1 MRRPFAFLALA
12 ILALAL
18 LTPAAAALR
27 DDFDGTSLDTSVW
40 DVRQSG
46 KLSYSVDNGV
56 LRINCGSAIT
66 QSYLWIY
73 TEETFTTPVVIETRF
88 RAKTGS
94 SSTKSI
100 YLHQGLLTGSS
111 PAYAVSSYSGIYLHA
126 NYNDNLNTI
135 RYVSGSSAA
144 SWCGKY
150 DPSGWNTYRI
160 VITATDIKVYD
171 ASGTLLGSAPHSYS
185 SGKLAIG
192 WPDWNN
198 LAGWA
203 EIDYI
208 EINPLV
214 QYPTADFSAT
224 PTSGKDPLT
233 VQFTD
238 TSNGEPTVWHWN
250 FGDGYTSTAQNPS
263 HIYLYPGQYSVSLTV
278 ENAAG
283 YDSIAKP
290 YLITVTPS
298 QVRPTADF
306 SASPTAGTAPLTVS
320 FTDESAGTPTSW
332 SWEFGDGWGSS
343 ARNPTHS
350 YVAPGTYTVTLTAHN
365 SIGSDVETKT
375 AYIVVG
381 DTPQPADAILN
392 GYTFD
397 TTNNALLDGV
407 TVTLESDTYSATN
420 VSHSGGFYQFAGL
433 IPGVYTVKGEKAGYL
448 ASPDY
453 AVAVYSGAVVQKD
466 IAVGA
471 SGVVVTGTVY
481 DALTGETLNGAV
493 VTGVQGSASYN
504 YTSTGAG
511 QYALNGLSKGVEI
524 TLNAALAGYTHTP
537 ITVTPTSTSAYTAHL
552 YLLPDTIA
560 HNGTALAGLVTRSD
574 THEAIP
580 NAQVILPGH
589 ANATTSQ
596 TGFYLFNDLTP
607 GAYYVSATAAGYA
620 DSRDYA
626 VNLTEENLTSQDISL
641 DRGIETATYM
651 EYPPHLVRFLCI
663 DEYNRPI
670 QNVTI
675 SAIYQESSSPID
687 WLAEWLGIA
696 PNVQITTETLE
707 GTTGIDGS
715 VVFLMVQSVQYQI
728 TTTAPDLG
736 GMTKTF
742 SIYPKEDEITIRF
755 RTSTHP
761 DLSTMPTYELTATE
775 IDDENILLALNYHD
789 TTNATTSLTFT
800 VTDHATGELIFSETF
815 GSTNFPG
822 WVNVTTGAEN
832 IKGGMYRFGFTA
844 ENSNHGE
851 ISSYKGLTTKGSTL
865 LVDLGFED
873 RSLYAWLAIILM
885 FLFAGAF
892 SGTNVKQGAIL
903 VPLFGGGLFWYIGWL
918 PIAIGA
924 VISAIAF
931 LGALV
936 YMRKS
941 EWKLRS

>member
-1 MRRPFAFLALA
+1 VRASRLLWVFLTVLA
-12 ILALAL
+12 VLVVPGSAVSDNIVCNS
-18 LTPAAAALR
+18 
-27 DDFDGTSLDTSVW
+27 FDGWSSSVGITLYPDHFRFYTGSETYYTLPTMNDTGDFSFAASVYINRTGNQKGLLAFSVIDAANHEYQVVVNNEHLVFTGLEGYNYYATMALPGYTASDMVISRTGDTVTWAYEDYTHSITDSAFGDPIRVKLRTSPKVNPFP
-40 DVRQSG
+40 DVR
-46 KLSYSVDNGV
+46 
-56 LRINCGSAIT
+56 
-66 QSYLWIY
+66 
-73 TEETFTTPVVIETRF
+73 
-88 RAKTGS
+88 
-94 SSTKSI
+94 
-100 YLHQGLLTGSS
+100 
-111 PAYAVSSYSGIYLHA
+111 AYAVDWWVGVPPSPPTT
-126 NYNDNLNTI
+126 NFT
-135 RYVSGSSAA
+135 A
-144 SWCGKY
+144 S
-150 DPSGWNTYRI
+150 
-160 VITATDIKVYD
+160 
-171 ASGTLLGSAPHSYS
+171 
-185 SGKLAIG
+185 
-192 WPDWNN
+192 
-198 LAGWA
+198 
-203 EIDYI
+203 
-208 EINPLV
+208 
-214 QYPTADFSAT
+214 
-224 PTSGKDPLT
+224 PTSGTDPLT
-233 VQFTD
+233 VTFTD
-238 TSNGEPTVWHWN
+238 ASTDTPTSWLWN
-250 FGDGYTSTAQNPS
+250 FGDGFTSTAQNAT
-263 HIYLYPGQYSVSLTV
+263 HIYLYPGQYSVSLT
-278 ENAAG
+278 AANDHG
-283 YDSIAKP
+283 SDQIVKP
-290 YLITVTPS
+290 YYITVTTS
-298 QVRPTADF
+298 QVPPTAAF
-306 SASPTAGTAPLTVS
+306 SADETSGTAPLTVS
-320 FTDESAGTPTSW
+320 FTDESTGTPTSW

-420 VSHSGGFYQFAGL
+420 VSHSGGFYQFTGL
-433 IPGVYTVKGEKAGYL
+433 TPGVYTVKGEKAGYL

-537 ITVTPTSTSAYTAHL
+537 ITITPTSTSAYTAHL

-626 VNLTEENLTSQDISL
+626 VNLTEGNLTLQDISL
-641 DRGIETATYM
+641 DRGTETATHM

-663 DEYNRPI
+663 DEYNRPL

-675 SAIYQESSSPID
+675 RAVYQESSSPID
-687 WLAEWLGIA
+687 WLAEWLGIT

-775 IDDENILLALNYHD
+775 TDDENILLALNYHD

-832 IKGGMYRFGFTA
+832 TKGAMYRFGFEATNTA
-844 ENSNHGE
+844 HGT
-851 ISSYKGLTTKGSTL
+851 ISQYKGITLKGDNL

-873 RSLYAWLAIILM
+873 RTLYNWLAVILL

-903 VPLFGGGLFWYIGWL
+903 VPLFGGGLFWFIGWL
-918 PIAIGA
+918 PITIGGI
-924 VISAIAF
+924 ISAIGF
-931 LGALV
+931 LGVLV

-941 EWKLRS
+941 EWKVRA